1 MLDTKHKISSHNK
14 TNPQQDTQKVPFN
27 NALWREILNS
37 TTEEVNSFFNL
48 NIETISPFGFEVLM
62 DKRFL
67 YGILRRFYC
76 YLGTKTSISEEIQLN
91 IIQYF
96 YEILMKKLSFK
107 YTTLFS
113 SIVLVVMKDDFLYL
127 VDGQYICKSTDK
139 LIDIQF
145 RQVKTN
151 ILDDYSNYVIAS
163 LDGLIMEKGEVKG
176 YRDRAI
182 NRWRFYQLYIM
193 QEELYRQYS
202 PCMSTHEIQ
211 LFKNIPSLASNM
223 IKVFFDSKSVN
234 QKISTYEESLF
245 QELILPRVNILYKVA
260 SGNRENIMEIN
271 SSAYH
276 VKDDLSL
283 SIDKEMYQDIMLKI
297 KNTYNQYL

>member
-1 MLDTKHKISSHNK
+1 MDTKNRASSHEIVNMHQ
-14 TNPQQDTQKVPFN
+14 NNQRVPFN
-27 NALWREILNS
+27 NALWREVLNLTS
-37 TTEEVNSFFNL
+37 DEVNSFFNL
-48 NIETISPFGFEVLM
+48 DIETISPFGFEVLM

-67 YGILRRFYC
+67 YGTLRRFYC
-76 YLGTKTSISEEIQLN
+76 YMGTKTSVSEAIQSK

-96 YEILMKKLSFK
+96 YEILMQQLAVK
-107 YTTLFS
+107 YSTLFP
-113 SIVLVVMKDDFLYL
+113 SIVLVVMKDNLLYL
-127 VDGQYICKSTDK
+127 VDDQYICKPTDK

-145 RQVKTN
+145 RQVKTS

-176 YRDRAI
+176 YRNRAI

-202 PCMSTHEIQ
+202 PCMLTHEIQ

-223 IKVFFDSKSVN
+223 IKVFFNSESVV
-234 QKISTYEESLF
+234 QKISIYEESLF

-260 SGNRENIMEIN
+260 NGNSKNLMEIN

-283 SIDKEMYQDIMLKI
+283 SIDKKMYQDIMLKI
-297 KNTYNQYL
+297 KNTYHLYL